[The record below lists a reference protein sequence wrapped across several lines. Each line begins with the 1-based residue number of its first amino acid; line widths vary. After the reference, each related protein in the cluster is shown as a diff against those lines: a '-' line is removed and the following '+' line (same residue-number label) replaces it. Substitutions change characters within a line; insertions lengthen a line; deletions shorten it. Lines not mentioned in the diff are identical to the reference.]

1 MGCHVEAST
10 TASSRTGSMAQQL
23 SSASLDWSKLSFD
36 VTETAGRAEMVWK
49 DGVWGPLT
57 FERDPYLRLHM
68 FANVLHY
75 GQEAFEGLK
84 AFHCPDGQVRIF
96 NDGANHERM
105 TRSCQRMMIPF
116 VDYEMFTAAVDMA
129 IRNNSAYIPPPDA
142 SGASLYL
149 RPVIFGSG
157 PQALQEKVLANTIV
171 CTVDL
176 GRAHA
181 LFFCLFCLQVSL
193 HPSKEFIFMVM
204 VVPVGPYFKDG
215 FKAIPGEVISDFD
228 RAAPQGVG
236 ACKCAGNYAADMM
249 PASEHK
255 KRGFPIGL
263 YLDAVEKRYVE
274 EFNGANLVAITR
286 SGKYVTPASP
296 SILASITNACL
307 MQIAKD
313 QGIEVEHRRV
323 DFKAEVHDWAEVG
336 AVGTAAVVCPI
347 KSLTQGGSTWNFDEE
362 AKVLESLFLRL
373 TRIQRG
379 EEPDKYGWA
388 RVVALQ

>member
-1 MGCHVEAST
+1 
-10 TASSRTGSMAQQL
+10 MAQQL

-105 TRSCQRMMIPF
+105 TRSCRRMMIPF

-157 PQALQEKVLANTIV
+157 P
-171 CTVDL
+171 
-176 GRAHA
+176 
-181 LFFCLFCLQVSL
+181 QVSL

-274 EFNGANLVAITR
+274 EFNGANLIAITR

-313 QGIEVEHRRV
+313 QGIEVENRRM
-323 DFKAEVHDWAEVG
+323 DFKAEVEDWTEVG

-347 KSLTQGGSTWNFDEE
+347 KSLTQGGITWNFDEE

-388 RVVALQ
+388 RVVALE